1 MANKNL
7 KKKKIIIKRYLTFL
21 IGNRGFQY
29 NVGKKYAP
37 NRAN

>member
-1 MANKNL
+1 M
-7 KKKKIIIKRYLTFL
+7 IIMKRYLTFL
-21 IGNRGFQY
+21 LEIDRGFQY